1 MEMLK
6 TTPTSYAFT
15 LLFGLLLGS
24 ATTRYLTPPSSPS
37 DSDSDSDYDSDS
49 TPVPPSTDP
58 KQWGIKNAPYKM
70 VFAVNKSLKM
80 GPGKIAAQCC
90 HAAVGCYKRSMK
102 SAPSAVRAW
111 EITGCAKVCL
121 KLPNETVE
129 EEFTKI
135 KRLCQERG
143 VAYYL
148 VEDAGR
154 TQIAAGSRT
163 VIGVG
168 PAPVTVVDEITSHL
182 KLM

>member
-1 MEMLK
+1 MVC
-6 TTPTSYAFT
+6 F
-15 LLFGLLLGS
+15 
-24 ATTRYLTPPSSPS
+24 LTFLDSFVSNVRPPR
-37 DSDSDSDYDSDS
+37 
-49 TPVPPSTDP
+49 
-58 KQWGIKNAPYKM
+58 
-70 VFAVNKSLKM
+70 FFL
-80 GPGKIAAQCC
+80 
-90 HAAVGCYKRSMK
+90 R
-102 SAPSAVRAW
+102 RAW

-129 EEFTKI
+129 EEFAKI